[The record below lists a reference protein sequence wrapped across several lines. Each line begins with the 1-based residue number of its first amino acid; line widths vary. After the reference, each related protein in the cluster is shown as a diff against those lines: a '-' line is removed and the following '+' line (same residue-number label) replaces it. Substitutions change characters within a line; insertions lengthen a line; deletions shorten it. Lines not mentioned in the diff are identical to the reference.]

1 MIKILIIQGTYDPN
15 YQTMAGLGNDVFGNK
30 GGGGVLP
37 GGAGGAVP
45 KVPEQGG
52 IAGKLL

>member
-1 MIKILIIQGTYDPN
+1 
-15 YQTMAGLGNDVFGNK
+15 MAGLGNDVFGNK

-52 IAGKLL
+52 IAAILL